1 MKNLD
6 FIAPYIPNFI
16 LILIRAGFIIVM
28 LPFFGSKTIP
38 ATFKIGLIISIAAVL
53 TPVIDLRAREEIIP
67 FLMIKELFVGIT
79 IGLVARLVFLSIEM
93 AGQIMSNTMGLS
105 IATFFNPEI
114 GQSTEVARL
123 FSSILM
129 LLFLSMDAHHDLIY
143 IFARSYEWLP
153 GGSFSL
159 KAVFP
164 EIINLTGSL
173 LIMALKVSAPVV
185 TSMLITNILFGFLYR
200 AAPQM
205 NIFFVG
211 YPLYIFIGF
220 LVMLLSI
227 PVFVNISE
235 NLLNS
240 TRENLFR
247 TIELM
252 GR

>member
-1 MKNLD
+1 MSNIDLLSR
-6 FIAPYIPNFI
+6 YIPNFF
-16 LILIRAGFIIVM
+16 LIMIRAGFVLIM
-28 LPFFGSKTIP
+28 SPLFGSKTIP
-38 ATFKIGLIISIAAVL
+38 ATFKIGLIIAISAVL
-53 TPVIDLRAREEIIP
+53 TPVIPFSVKEEEIP
-67 FLMIKELFVGIT
+67 FFVIRELLIGIT
-79 IGLVARLVFLSIEM
+79 LGLVARFIFLAIEM

-129 LLFLSMDAHHDLIY
+129 LLFLGMDAHHDLIY

-159 KAVFP
+159 KSVLP
-164 EIINLTGSL
+164 EILNLTASL
-173 LIMALKVSAPVV
+173 FTVALKISAPVV
-185 TSMLITNILFGFLYR
+185 TTMLLTNILFGFIYR

-211 YPLYIFIGF
+211 YPVYIFVGI
-220 LVMLLSI
+220 LVMLLSM
-227 PVFVNISE
+227 PVFVNVSG
-235 NLLNS
+235 NLLGS
-240 TRENLFR
+240 IKDDMVK

>member
-1 MKNLD
+1 MNNID
-6 FIAPYIPNFI
+6 FIARYIPNFL
-16 LILIRAGFIIVM
+16 LITIRAGFILIM

-38 ATFKIGLIISIAAVL
+38 AAFKIGLILAIAAVL
-53 TPVIDLRAREEIIP
+53 TPVID
-67 FLMIKELFVGIT
+67 FKIKEDEIPLLVIRELFIGIT
-79 IGLVARLVFLSIEM
+79 LGLVARTVFLAIET

-143 IFARSYEWLP
+143 IFARSYEWVP
-153 GGSFSL
+153 GGSFSV
-159 KAVFP
+159 KSVFP

-173 LIMALKVSAPVV
+173 FIIALKVSAPVV
-185 TSMLITNILFGFLYR
+185 TVMVVTNILFGFLYR

-211 YPLYIFIGF
+211 YPVYIFVGLF
-220 LVMLLSI
+220 VMLLSM
-227 PVFVNISE
+227 PVFVNVSG
-235 NLLNS
+235 NLLS
-240 TRENLFR
+240 SMREEMLR

-252 GR
+252 RR

>member
-1 MKNLD
+1 MSSVD
-6 FIAPYIPNFI
+6 FIARYIPNFF
-16 LILIRAGFIIVM
+16 LIMIRAGFILVM
-28 LPFFGSKTIP
+28 LPFFGSRTIP
-38 ATFKIGLIISIAAVL
+38 ATFKIGLVIAVSAML
-53 TPVIDLRAREEIIP
+53 APVIDFR
-67 FLMIKELFVGIT
+67 IKENEMPILIIRELLIGIT
-79 IGLVARLVFLSIEM
+79 LGIVARSVFLAIET

-153 GGSFSL
+153 GGAFSI
-159 KAVFP
+159 KSVFP
-164 EIINLTGSL
+164 EIISLTGSL
-173 LIMALKVSAPVV
+173 FMIALKLSAPVV
-185 TSMLITNILFGFLYR
+185 TVMLITNILFGFLYR

-211 YPLYIFIGF
+211 YPVYIFIGLF
-220 LVMLLSI
+220 VMLISM
-227 PVFVNISE
+227 PVFLNVSG

-240 TRENLFR
+240 LREEMIK
-247 TIELM
+247 TIGLM
-252 GR
+252 RR

>member
-1 MKNLD
+1 MNNID
-6 FIAPYIPNFI
+6 FIARYIPNFF
-16 LILIRAGFIIVM
+16 LILIRAGFILIM

-38 ATFKIGLIISIAAVL
+38 ATFKIGLILAIAVVL
-53 TPVIDLRAREEIIP
+53 TPVID
-67 FLMIKELFVGIT
+67 FKIKEDEIPLFVIRELFIGIT
-79 IGLVARLVFLSIEM
+79 LGLVARTVFLAIET

-143 IFARSYEWLP
+143 IFARSYEWVP
-153 GGSFSL
+153 GGSYSL
-159 KAVFP
+159 KSVLP
-164 EIINLTGSL
+164 EIINLTGS
-173 LIMALKVSAPVV
+173 IFIIALKVGAPVITV
-185 TSMLITNILFGFLYR
+185 MVITNILFGFLYK

-211 YPLYIFIGF
+211 YPVYIFLGLF
-220 LVMLLSI
+220 VMLLSMS
-227 PVFVNISE
+227 VFVNVSG
-235 NLLNS
+235 NLLS
-240 TRENLFR
+240 SMREEMLR

-252 GR
+252 RR

>member
-1 MKNLD
+1 MNNID
-6 FIAPYIPNFI
+6 FIARYIPNFF
-16 LILIRAGFIIVM
+16 LILIRAGFILIM

-38 ATFKIGLIISIAAVL
+38 ATFKIGLIVAIAAVL
-53 TPVIDLRAREEIIP
+53 TPVIDFRVKENEMPIFIIRELLI
-67 FLMIKELFVGIT
+67 GIT
-79 IGLVARLVFLSIEM
+79 LGLVARSVFLAIET

-123 FSSILM
+123 LSSFLM

-159 KAVFP
+159 KSVFP
-164 EIINLTGSL
+164 EIINLTSSL
-173 LIMALKVSAPVV
+173 FIIALKVSAPVV
-185 TSMLITNILFGFLYR
+185 TVMVITNILFGFLYR

-211 YPLYIFIGF
+211 YPVYIFVGLF
-220 LVMLLSI
+220 VMLLSM
-227 PVFVNISE
+227 PFFVNVSGH
-235 NLLNS
+235 LPGS
-240 TRENLFR
+240 VREEMLR

-252 GR
+252 RR

>member
-1 MKNLD
+1 MSNIDL
-6 FIAPYIPNFI
+6 ISRYIPNFF
-16 LILIRAGFIIVM
+16 LIMIRAGFILIM
-28 LPFFGSKTIP
+28 LPFWGSKTIP
-38 ATFKIGLIISIAAVL
+38 STFKIGLIIAISAVL
-53 TPVIDLRAREEIIP
+53 TPVIQFDVKEEEIP
-67 FLMIKELFVGIT
+67 LFVIRELLIGIT
-79 IGLVARLVFLSIEM
+79 LGLVARIIFLGIEM

-129 LLFLSMDAHHDLIY
+129 LLFLGMDAHHDLIY

-159 KAVFP
+159 KSVLP
-164 EIINLTGSL
+164 TIINLTGHMFV
-173 LIMALKVSAPVV
+173 IALKISAPVV
-185 TSMLITNILFGFLYR
+185 TIMLLTNILFGFIYR

-211 YPLYIFIGF
+211 YPVYIFVGI
-220 LVMLLSI
+220 LVMLLSM
-227 PVFVNISE
+227 PVFLNVSG
-235 NLLNS
+235 NLLGSIKNDMVK
-240 TRENLFR
+240 

-252 GR
+252 RR

>member
-1 MKNLD
+1 MSNMDL
-6 FIAPYIPNFI
+6 ISRYIPNFF
-16 LILIRAGFIIVM
+16 LIMIRAGFILIM
-28 LPFFGSKTIP
+28 LPFWGSKTIP
-38 ATFKIGLIISIAAVL
+38 STFKIGLIIAISAIL
-53 TPVIDLRAREEIIP
+53 TPVIQFDVKEKDIP
-67 FLMIKELFVGIT
+67 LFVIRELLIGIT
-79 IGLVARLVFLSIEM
+79 LGLVARIIFLAIEM

-129 LLFLSMDAHHDLIY
+129 LLFLGMDAHHDLIY

-159 KAVFP
+159 KSVLP
-164 EIINLTGSL
+164 TIINLTGHMFV
-173 LIMALKVSAPVV
+173 IALKISAPVV
-185 TSMLITNILFGFLYR
+185 TIMLLTNILFGFIYR

-211 YPLYIFIGF
+211 YPVYIFVGI
-220 LVMLLSI
+220 LVMLLSM
-227 PVFVNISE
+227 PVFLNVSV
-235 NLLNS
+235 NLLGS
-240 TRENLFR
+240 IKDDMVK

>member
-1 MKNLD
+1 MSNID
-6 FIAPYIPNFI
+6 FISRYIPNFVLIMVRAGSI
-16 LILIRAGFIIVM
+16 LIM

-38 ATFKIGLIISIAAVL
+38 PIFKIGLILAISAVL
-53 TPVIDLRAREEIIP
+53 TPVIEFNVTVEEIP
-67 FLMIKELFVGIT
+67 FFVLMELFIGIT
-79 IGLVARLVFLSIEM
+79 LGLVVRSVFLAIET

-114 GQSTEVARL
+114 GQSTEMARL
-123 FSSILM
+123 LSSILM

-159 KAVFP
+159 RSVLP
-164 EIINLTGSL
+164 EVMDITGS
-173 LIMALKVSAPVV
+173 IFVIALKISAPVV
-185 TSMLITNILFGFLYR
+185 TVMLLTNILFGFLYR

-211 YPLYIFIGF
+211 YPVYIFIGF
-220 LVMLLSI
+220 LVMLLSM
-227 PVFVNISE
+227 PVFVNVSG

-240 TRENLFR
+240 VKDEMFKS
-247 TIELM
+247 IELL
-252 GR
+252 RR